1 MMITLVHHWIS
12 LGCFQVE
19 TSQAMARNPFGPV
32 GPGPSRRRD
41 TATGVF
47 NLVNVCEK
55 LKIAQVL
62 KLSLGI
68 SCHFGKICEL

>member
-1 MMITLVHHWIS
+1 MNVLDNMMITSVHHWIS

-41 TATGVF
+41 TA
-47 NLVNVCEK
+47 
-55 LKIAQVL
+55 KIAQVL
-62 KLSLGI
+62 KLSLADFG
-68 SCHFGKICEL
+68 HFGKICEL

>member
-1 MMITLVHHWIS
+1 
-12 LGCFQVE
+12 
-19 TSQAMARNPFGPV
+19 MARNPFGPV

-68 SCHFGKICEL
+68 SWHFGKICEL